1 MFCAM
6 RSILQTSLVNLDV
19 KRGSLSL
26 IIFLGSPYLQNT
38 FLTNSPAI
46 SSAVT
51 VSLHGMKSIAL
62 VQSWSV
68 TVRIESY
75 PWDGGSFV
83 MKSTAI
89 VSKGMASR
97 VGKMGCSGAF
107 VGRLLTSFLW
117 QSAH

>member
-1 MFCAM
+1 MFWAIW
-6 RSILQTSLVNLDV
+6 RILQTSLVNLDV

-38 FLTNSPAI
+38 FLTNSPAV
-46 SSAVT
+46 SSAVIA
-51 VSLHGMKSIAL
+51 SLHGIKSVAL

-83 MKSTAI
+83 MKSTAM
-89 VSKGMASR
+89 VSKGIASCT
-97 VGKMGCSGAF
+97 GNMGC
-107 VGRLLTSFLW
+107 
-117 QSAH
+117 